1 VLSQSSNTEKLIK
14 EEKEYIAKVNQ
25 TLASLKMPL
34 FKEPENY
41 YDQHQLNHLHK
52 DWADTRK
59 QWPKLTELFYKMDKE
74 LFEAYQEMNC
84 HIHFIE
90 QSFKYKFRDPGNWR
104 VQNPFKSNSYDW
116 ESSHLYIDYPGHGR
130 CAIEKFQHMDTGEDM
145 ERDNNNWDNVD
156 AFIGIQLNRPYKMSP
171 PPEFLAW
178 CQEKNLVPSNY
189 NIPLANL
196 TNWKEIHDWIRTT
209 SNYENDASTLEYSQ
223 KASSATLTVTNSSY
237 KPKIAV
243 RFKQI
248 FPKYLSSINFSI
260 TEKQSTEVLA
270 SVQFA
275 FTGYTIETLD
285 TP

>member
-1 VLSQSSNTEKLIK
+1 MTTCNAISN
-14 EEKEYIAKVNQ
+14 N
-25 TLASLKMPL
+25 PL
-34 FKEPENY
+34 
-41 YDQHQLNHLHK
+41 L
-52 DWADTRK
+52 
-59 QWPKLTELFYKMDKE
+59 
-74 LFEAYQEMNC
+74 
-84 HIHFIE
+84 
-90 QSFKYKFRDPGNWR
+90 
-104 VQNPFKSNSYDW
+104 
-116 ESSHLYIDYPGHGR
+116 
-130 CAIEKFQHMDTGEDM
+130 
-145 ERDNNNWDNVD
+145 
-156 AFIGIQLNRPYKMSP
+156 
-171 PPEFLAW
+171 
-178 CQEKNLVPSNY
+178 SNY
-189 NIPLANL
+189 FQFTLDRVPNMVYFCQSANIPGIAYGVAEQPTTMGYPVQVPTGAIRFEDLLLTFRVDENL